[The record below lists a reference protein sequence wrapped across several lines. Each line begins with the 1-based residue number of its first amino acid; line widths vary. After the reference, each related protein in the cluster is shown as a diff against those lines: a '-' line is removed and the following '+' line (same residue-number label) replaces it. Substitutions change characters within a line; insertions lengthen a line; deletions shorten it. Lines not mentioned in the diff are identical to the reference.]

1 MEPLE
6 SRAQEL
12 ADKIA
17 ARRKSDERWGAF
29 NFVIAQTF
37 LWIAI
42 LGSFGA
48 AIAAAT
54 NSVSPLIIAVCAAIP
69 GTVIVIDRS
78 FSFARRSSWHH
89 LMRARLDQLEN
100 SLRYEGV
107 PVESVSKALGELF
120 IEMESRYPGVSAEG
134 LTNFNSN
141 KASPNDR
148 NA

>member
-6 SRAQEL
+6 PRAQEL

-17 ARRKSDERWGAF
+17 TRRRSDVRWGGF
-29 NFVIAQTF
+29 NFCIAQAF

-54 NSVSPLIIAVCAAIP
+54 NTVSPIIISVCAAIP

-89 LMRARLDQLEN
+89 MMRARLDQLEN
-100 SLRYEGV
+100 SLRYEGAS
-107 PVESVSKALGELF
+107 VESVSKALGDLF
-120 IEMESRYPGVSAEG
+120 MEMEARYPGVSTEG
-134 LTNFNSN
+134 LTNLNHGKSI
-141 KASPNDR
+141 PNDR